1 MFFFPWA
8 MACESAFFQSREV
21 EKHNIADFGIG
32 FQATWGSN
40 TGPGS
45 DENSASLLE
54 GYSSIPCWKET
65 ILSSA

>member
-45 DENSASLLE
+45 DENSA
-54 GYSSIPCWKET
+54 
-65 ILSSA
+65 